1 MGSAP
6 GCWRNARS
14 PPAAAARPAPPASV
28 PAPKAAAVPPPGSGH
43 RGETKT
49 ARFLALVTEQHGPLA
64 AIPLEAV
71 AKTSAALAPQVG
83 LNTGSARAA
92 LRRAVLAARNGAPR

>member
-1 MGSAP
+1 M
-6 GCWRNARS
+6 
-14 PPAAAARPAPPASV
+14 
-28 PAPKAAAVPPPGSGH
+28 PKAAAVPPRGSGP
-43 RGETKT
+43 RGGTKT
-49 ARFLALVTEQHGPLA
+49 ARFLALVTERHGPLA

-92 LRRAVLAARNGAPR
+92 LRRAVLAARNGDPR